1 MTSKTSK
8 KSHTGRIILLCLLAA
23 LVILGA
29 VFSHFGGL
37 GPGKCADKEAFSSH
51 AREVTEIILPE
62 HTRIAALGEAT
73 HGNKEFQQL
82 KRTVFQSLAERY
94 GIRAFCLEG
103 DYGGYQYSRQLVGLY
118 KHCEEALLANIC
130 RDRGDLQGYQECV
143 DDLDDFGNPEF

>member
-1 MTSKTSK
+1 MPSETRK

-23 LVILGA
+23 LLIFGVI
-29 VFSHFGGL
+29 FSHFGGL

-82 KRTVFQSLAERY
+82 KRTVFQIGGMISGWSTDVWEESSAESFPMCLSL
-94 GIRAFCLEG
+94 
-103 DYGGYQYSRQLVGLY
+103 QQPQQLTTGS
-118 KHCEEALLANIC
+118 
-130 RDRGDLQGYQECV
+130 
-143 DDLDDFGNPEF
+143 